1 MKIAGVGVN
10 EKSLPSKEQLISQ
23 ALKTKSYF
31 QLPRKKA
38 LELINAEIKASG
50 LFKASTKR
58 VKKSDSDA
66 SGLRGLPTS
75 RKRSVDKTK
84 DKG

>member
-1 MKIAGVGVN
+1 MKIAGVGIN

-23 ALKTKSYF
+23 ALKTKTYF

-66 SGLRGLPTS
+66 SKVSSGHNNNKQS
-75 RKRSVDKTK
+75 KHNKRSKK
-84 DKG
+84 

>member
-1 MKIAGVGVN
+1 MRIAGVGIN
-10 EKSLPSKEQLISQ
+10 EKSILSKEQLIEQ
-23 ALKTKSYF
+23 ALKTKAYF

-58 VKKSDSDA
+58 VKK
-66 SGLRGLPTS
+66 
-75 RKRSVDKTK
+75 TK
-84 DKG
+84 VRTTKNNS

>member
-1 MKIAGVGVN
+1 MKIAGVGIN
-10 EKSLPSKEQLISQ
+10 EKCLPSKEQLISQ

-66 SGLRGLPTS
+66 SRPSRLSTS
-75 RKRSVDKTK
+75 RKRKVDKTK